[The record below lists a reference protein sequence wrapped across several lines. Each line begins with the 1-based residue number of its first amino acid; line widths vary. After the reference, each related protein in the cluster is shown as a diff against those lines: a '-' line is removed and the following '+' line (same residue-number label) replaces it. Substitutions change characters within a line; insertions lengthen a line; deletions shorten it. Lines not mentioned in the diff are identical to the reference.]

1 MAADWHIRPQPSSPP
16 EVNDSRAP
24 HCGLSSVQSGCRSW
38 VRFDY
43 WTYSHFWHPH
53 VRGGGVNMALT
64 RFRKSLIWL
73 ISRRYISWKF
83 EIELPQHERN
93 PNRLSVDETGR
104 RTRRE
109 TNALQDGQTS
119 SVHPFAHLSIYLPIR
134 VILKISFDHM
144 KLTQD
149 SDAYIDSYHLRTVLQ
164 VILRPCFITRWVTM
178 TYRCFA
184 FAFMRWLNFF
194 LFVQANHQLI
204 INDRLLIYLS
214 FN

>member
-109 TNALQDGQTS
+109 TNGLQDGQTS
-119 SVHPFAHLSIYLPIR
+119 FVHPFAHLSIYLPIR

-149 SDAYIDSYHLRTVLQ
+149 SDAYIDSYHLRTVLPSHTKTLFYYKMSDYDLSLLC
-164 VILRPCFITRWVTM
+164 IRFYAMIEFLSLRAGKPSI
-178 TYRCFA
+178 
-184 FAFMRWLNFF
+184 
-194 LFVQANHQLI
+194 NH
-204 INDRLLIYLS
+204 
-214 FN
+214 